1 MRTSQRSSFFLIA
14 FLGLLTS
21 LLVPLPLQAQQASPA
36 ELFFNEL
43 QTIHLI
49 NLERRQA
56 GLAPLRWNREL
67 TASARAF
74 AQDVI
79 ANHPSGYCG
88 HVDSQGRAPGERM
101 RAAGFV
107 RLGAW
112 AENAVCNYTSPEAA
126 VRAWMRSDA
135 HRQNL
140 LDARL
145 REIGVGYALSES
157 NRGYIVADLAVD
169 AAYAP
174 VVIENEAPSTA
185 SRQVNLY
192 IYDPATVPGM
202 MGLGSAVEMMISN
215 DPNFTEATWQP
226 YATETVWLLSEGNG
240 WKHVYVKTRDALGR
254 TAVASDAI
262 YLGENLPLDAL
273 TLDGASRFDMG
284 MRLQRIEAGGWPQ
297 VQFSVD
303 WVGDD
308 SDPHFSFTPTSA
320 TRIEDGDAIGGAAV
334 RLTGAGVVTLWAGD
348 YLASQP
354 GVAYFRLKVS
364 DHATTQ
370 TVAKLRVVGPRR
382 ELAQRALRGSDF
394 DVAGAYQ
401 EFAVPYAPDADAQTV
416 TFRIDAT
423 GAAEVTVDAVTLF
436 SAPVAA
442 TAPLQWL
449 SPERYLRNRG
459 VQARLLREDG
469 AFSPAFD
476 VHPASGMLI
485 APSAELIQPPS
496 LSVTPSAVT
505 LQAAE
510 TEPPTALLVVEC
522 VNCTTGVW
530 QASTA
535 VPWLAL
541 SVTEEGLLEIRA
553 LVEGLAPGVYQGE
566 ILISVSAEGGVAPLI
581 VPVTLWVGDIEDLL
595 GQKVYLPAVLR

>member
-1 MRTSQRSSFFLIA
+1 MRTLQHSSFFLIA
-14 FLGLLTS
+14 LLGLLSS

-49 NLERRQA
+49 NLERRNA

-79 ANHPSGYCG
+79 VNQPSGYCG

-174 VVIENEAPSTA
+174 VVIENEAPFTG

-202 MGLGSAVEMMISN
+202 MGFGSAVEMMISN

-226 YATETVWLLSEGNG
+226 YAPETPWLLSEGEG
-240 WKHVYVKTRDALGR
+240 WKRVYVKTRDALGR
-254 TAVASDAI
+254 TAVTSDAI
-262 YLGENLPLDAL
+262 HLGENLPLDAL
-273 TLDGASRFDMG
+273 TLDGASYFDTG

-297 VQFSVD
+297 VQFSLD

-320 TRIEDGDAIGGAAV
+320 ARIEDGDAIGGAAV

-364 DHATTQ
+364 DNATTQ

-394 DVAGAYQ
+394 EVTGAYQ

-416 TFRIDAT
+416 TFRVDVT
-423 GAAEVTVDAVTLF
+423 GAAEVVVDAVTLF

-476 VHPASGMLI
+476 VHPASGTLI
-485 APSAELIQPPS
+485 APSAEPVQPPS

-505 LQAAE
+505 LQAE
-510 TEPPTALLVVEC
+510 KSELPTALLVVEC
-522 VNCTTGVW
+522 ANCTSGVW
-530 QASTA
+530 RASTET
-535 VPWLAL
+535 PWLAL

-553 LVEGLAPGVYQGE
+553 LVEGLAPGIYQGE
-566 ILISVSAEGGVAPLI
+566 ILISVSAESGVSPLV

-595 GQKVYLPAVLR
+595 GQKIYLPAVLR

>member
-1 MRTSQRSSFFLIA
+1 MS
-14 FLGLLTS
+14 
-21 LLVPLPLQAQQASPA
+21 
-36 ELFFNEL
+36 EL
-43 QTIHLI
+43 QIIHLI

-79 ANHPSGYCG
+79 VNRPPGYCD
-88 HVDSQGRAPGERM
+88 HVDSQGRTPGERM

-126 VRAWMRSDA
+126 VRAWMQSAA
-135 HRQNL
+135 HRENL
-140 LDARL
+140 LNARL
-145 REIGVGYALSES
+145 REIGVGYALSET

-174 VVIENEAPSTA
+174 VVIENEAPSTS

-192 IYDPATVPGM
+192 IYDPVTVPGM

-215 DPNFTEATWQP
+215 DPNFTEAVWQP
-226 YATETVWLLSEGNG
+226 FATETVWLLEEGNG

-254 TAVASDAI
+254 TAVAFDSI
-262 YLGENLPLDAL
+262 YLGESLPLDAL
-273 TLDGASRFDMG
+273 TPDGASRFDIG
-284 MRLQRIEAGGWPQ
+284 VRLQRIETGEWPL
-297 VQFSVD
+297 VQFSLN

-308 SDPHFSFTPTSA
+308 SDPNFSFASTSA
-320 TRIEDGDAIGGAAV
+320 SRIEDGEAVGGTAV
-334 RLTGAGVVTLWAGD
+334 RLTGTGLVTLWTGD
-348 YLASQP
+348 YLASLP
-354 GVAYFRLKVS
+354 GVAYFRLKVN
-364 DHATTQ
+364 DNTTPQ
-370 TVAKLRVVGPRR
+370 AVAKLRVVGPRR
-382 ELAQRALRGSDF
+382 ELALRTLRGSDF
-394 DVAGAYQ
+394 EFAGAYQ
-401 EFAVPYAPDADAQTV
+401 EFAVPYTPDADAQTV
-416 TFRIDAT
+416 TFRVDAV
-423 GAAEVTVDAVTLF
+423 GAAEVTMDAVTLF

-469 AFSPAFD
+469 AFSSAFD
-476 VHPASGMLI
+476 VHPASGILI
-485 APSAELIQPPS
+485 PPSLGSIQPPS

-505 LQAAE
+505 LQTAE
-510 TEPPTALLVVEC
+510 TELPTALLVVEC

-535 VPWLAL
+535 VSWLAL

-553 LVEGLAPGVYQGE
+553 IVEGLVPGIYQAE
-566 ILISVSAEGGVAPLI
+566 ILISVSAESGVSPLT
-581 VPVTLWVGDIEDLL
+581 VPVTLWVGDIEELL
-595 GQKVYLPAVLR
+595 GQKVYLPITLR